1 MNIKYLINR
10 FPIGVKSS
18 RWIWHIKKSWDG
30 IRFKFD
36 NPILTMQLKLTF
48 FKVDLNSK
56 IYNYNDYK
64 LLLGR
69 YLTKYN

>member
-10 FPIGVKSS
+10 FSIGVKSS
-18 RWIWHIKKSWDG
+18 RWIWHIKECWNS
-30 IRFKFD
+30 IRLKFD
-36 NPILTMQLKLTF
+36 NPILAMQLKLAF

-64 LLLGR
+64 FVLCI
-69 YLTKYN
+69 KYN